1 MGQRARRR
9 SKSEDLKV
17 SLEIHVVDDPELRRR
32 QLMAIR
38 NFLIA
43 QQTANLERANS
54 GASVGEPALTPES
67 AGDEADG
74 LDEFLGP
81 LQAEVVRHLWRAKRP
96 QPTSAVLEALNARR
110 SRPIGYTTLQTTMAR
125 LASKKILHR
134 YAAGRRHLYE
144 VASPDAA
151 GLAVRQ
157 VLNRYGQAAVSRFIE
172 QARAHPDYRR
182 ILAPA
187 RRCVIP
193 PR

>member
-1 MGQRARRR
+1 
-9 SKSEDLKV
+9 
-17 SLEIHVVDDPELRRR
+17 
-32 QLMAIR
+32 MAIR

-134 YAAGRRHLYE
+134 YAAGDVTSTRSPRPTRP
-144 VASPDAA
+144 ASPCDRSSTVMA
-151 GLAVRQ
+151 RQ
-157 VLNRYGQAAVSRFIE
+157 
-172 QARAHPDYRR
+172 P
-182 ILAPA
+182 
-187 RRCVIP
+187 
-193 PR
+193 